1 MKKTLINLGFL
12 ILSATFSWNAS
23 AQQTVIP
30 YKEKLEIAKNI
41 KTIQLTAP
49 NLQQIFDEDIQ
60 RDKKGEFYRIGV
72 SMATFTT
79 PENAGIWTT
88 LPSGDRVWQ
97 LKIKSPGAE
106 ALSLLFQKF
115 KIYGNTVVTVFD
127 LNGKLLHH
135 SLTSKDVLDHGQQN
149 MALCFGDEMI
159 LQIREPK
166 NTKPSEIEL
175 TEVMYGYR
183 STGNSI
189 TPKINESDNCQINVN
204 CSEGNE
210 WKDER
215 NGVAR
220 ILVKEGM
227 NQGWCTGSLVNNTAQ
242 NCKPYFLT
250 ALHCGVN
257 SSTSDFNQ
265 WKFFFKY
272 EATGCANPTSQ
283 GTLGGASTTFT
294 GCLKKA
300 TSNDGGGDSGSD
312 FLLVQIGSASNEAT
326 TITKL
331 KSPAIQAYWNGWD
344 ANNTVVNKGV
354 GIHHPSGDIKKISTY
369 SSNLVTSGWNT
380 NGLSSHW
387 RLTWAATT
395 NGHGVT
401 EGGSSGS
408 PLFNYNAGNS
418 RIIGTLTGGSSYC
431 NATSSPDLYG
441 KMSYHWDQNTPSG
454 NIKLKT
460 VLDPSNTG
468 LKVLDGSYDPCDG
481 TTTPPTTT
489 GHCVATSTNC
499 TYESISNVQLGSI
512 NNTTGCT
519 NYGDYTNLSTELVRG
534 QTYTATITPAAQGT
548 AGSAYT
554 DDEIAIYIDWNNDDN
569 FTGTGERVGYVK
581 VAPQWSNQF
590 TFTVPTNAT
599 LGKLRMRCRIS
610 YQPDEGNISPCG
622 TTADGEVEDYSVIV
636 KNAGSTAG
644 IEESDLFKAVQVF
657 PNPVSDQ
664 LTIDFN
670 ESESKIDVVQIKDVT
685 GKIILELKNNDSK
698 LIQLDVTMLSKGMY
712 HVVLQAGNFQT
723 TRRFVK
729 N

>member
-1 MKKTLINLGFL
+1 MKKTILNLGFL
-12 ILSATFSWNAS
+12 ILCATFSWNAS

-189 TPKINESDNCQINVN
+189 TPKINESDNCQVNVN
-204 CSEGNE
+204 CSEGAE

-220 ILVKEGM
+220 ILVVDGQG
-227 NQGWCTGSLVNNTAQ
+227 QGWCTGSLVNNAAQ
-242 NCKPYFLT
+242 DCKPYFLT
-250 ALHCGVN
+250 ALHCGVT
-257 SSTSDFNQ
+257 SSASHLNQ
-265 WKFFFKY
+265 WKFYFKY
-272 EATGCANPTSQ
+272 EATACTSPSSQ
-283 GTLGGASTTFT
+283 GTLGGASTTIS
-294 GCLKKA
+294 GCVKKA

-312 FLLVQIGSASNEAT
+312 FLLVQLGSAANETA

-331 KSPAIQAYWNGWD
+331 KSTAIQAYWNGWD
-344 ANNTVVNKGV
+344 ANNTAVNKGV

-369 SSNLVTSGWNT
+369 TSNLTTSGWNN

-387 RLTWAATT
+387 RLTWSSTT

-460 VLDPSNTG
+460 LLDAGNSG
-468 LKVLDGSYDPCDG
+468 IKVLDGSYDPCDG
-481 TTTPPTTT
+481 TTNPPTSAY
-489 GHCVATSTNC
+489 CAATSNNC
-499 TYESISNVQLGSI
+499 SYESINNVSLGTI

-519 NYGDYTNLSTELVRG
+519 NYGDYTSLSTDLVKG
-534 QTYTATITPAAQGT
+534 QTYTITVNPQAEGT
-548 AGSAYT
+548 VGSAYT
-554 DDEIAIYIDWNNDDN
+554 DDEIAVYIDWNNDND
-569 FTGTGERVGYVK
+569 FTGSGERVGYVK
-581 VAPQWSNQF
+581 IANGWSNQF
-590 TFTVPTNAT
+590 TFTVPMSAT
-599 LGKLRMRCRIS
+599 LATLRMRCRIS
-610 YQPDEGNISPCG
+610 YQPDEGAINPCG
-622 TTADGEVEDYSVIV
+622 TTADGEVEDYSVKI
-636 KNAGSTAG
+636 KNAGSSAG
-644 IEESDLFKAVQVF
+644 IEENEAFNSVQVY
-657 PNPVSDQ
+657 PNPTTNQ
-664 LTIDFN
+664 LNIDFKELEN
-670 ESESKIDVVQIKDVT
+670 GMDLIQIKDIT
-685 GKIILELKNNDSK
+685 GKTILELKNQDSQ
-698 LIQLDVTMLSKGMY
+698 LIQVDVSAISKGMY
-712 HVVLQAGNFQT
+712 NLVLKTGNIQT